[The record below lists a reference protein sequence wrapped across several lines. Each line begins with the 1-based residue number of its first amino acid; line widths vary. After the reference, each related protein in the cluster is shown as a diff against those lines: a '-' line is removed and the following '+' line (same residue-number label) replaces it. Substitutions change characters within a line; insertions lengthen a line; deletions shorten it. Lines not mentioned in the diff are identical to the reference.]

1 MKDIQILNIP
11 NIDPVPA
18 YVTRIGITQVAPS
31 GLNKCDFSTFSVQDI
46 RTFHIFFQRAYV
58 LNRNSCNS
66 FRHWTTAQVRQ
77 PEDLGWEGGGRGSG
91 RGRRR
96 GKKLEEVWVSPRTPS
111 GISVLKQALL
121 LVHWMSWAPL
131 TFLRFCFFPSVFFP
145 GSWKQN
151 INGCHRF

>member
-66 FRHWTTAQVRQ
+66 FRHWSDSLRTWAGR
-77 PEDLGWEGGGRGSG
+77 EEEGAVGGEEEG
-91 RGRRR
+91 GRRR
-96 GKKLEEVWVSPRTPS
+96 KGKEEGEKAGGGVGLPQDTFWNFCAETGSAACPLDELSSLNFPEILFLSLCVLPW
-111 GISVLKQALL
+111 VLK
-121 LVHWMSWAPL
+121 
-131 TFLRFCFFPSVFFP
+131 T
-145 GSWKQN
+145 KY
-151 INGCHRF
+151 

>member
-1 MKDIQILNIP
+1 MKGIQILNIP

-46 RTFHIFFQRAYV
+46 RTFHIFFRELNV

-66 FRHWTTAQVRQ
+66 FRHWTTVQVRQ

-91 RGRRR
+91 RGRGRR
-96 GKKLEEVWVSPRTPS
+96 EEEEGEGGGGKSGEEVWVCPRTPS

-121 LVHWMSWAPL
+121 LVHWMS
-131 TFLRFCFFPSVFFP
+131 
-145 GSWKQN
+145 
-151 INGCHRF
+151 